1 MQCDSEIREQLM
13 KLDEQQE
20 ALIASVA
27 SVKELLCA
35 NEKRRRCLFI
45 LNRICGTVKTLKSS
59 FPYFDKDLSE
69 ILESLVAHANFSFES
84 TEDLHALFC
93 CLDIVASKLEQGAK
107 DATSVTEFRPFL
119 ELPYR
124 ALEELRILDDGIPPG
139 WKRLIDPDDKT
150 KTEARIAARER
161 IKEMSIASIDEYYK
175 RMKEKREKDLY

>member
-1 MQCDSEIREQLM
+1 M

-45 LNRICGTVKTLKSS
+45 LNRICDTIKTLKSS

-93 CLDIVASKLEQGAK
+93 CLDIVASKLEKGAK
-107 DATSVTEFRPFL
+107 NATSVAEFRPFL

-124 ALEELRILDDGIPPG
+124 ALDELRILDDGIPLK
-139 WKRLIDPDDKT
+139 WTHIIDPDDET
-150 KTEARIAARER
+150 KTEARMAARER
-161 IKEMSIASIDEYYK
+161 IKGMSIASIDEYFK
-175 RMKEKREKDLY
+175 RMREQREKELY

>member
-1 MQCDSEIREQLM
+1 
-13 KLDEQQE
+13 
-20 ALIASVA
+20 
-27 SVKELLCA
+27 
-35 NEKRRRCLFI
+35 
-45 LNRICGTVKTLKSS
+45 
-59 FPYFDKDLSE
+59 
-69 ILESLVAHANFSFES
+69 
-84 TEDLHALFC
+84 
-93 CLDIVASKLEQGAK
+93 LDIVASKLEQGAK